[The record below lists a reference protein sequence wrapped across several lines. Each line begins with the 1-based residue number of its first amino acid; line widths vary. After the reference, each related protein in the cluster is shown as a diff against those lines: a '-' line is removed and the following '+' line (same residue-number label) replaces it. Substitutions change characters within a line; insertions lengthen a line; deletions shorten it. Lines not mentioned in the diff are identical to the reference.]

1 MGSTTSVLC
10 ERAELGGEKSPSKF
24 TPPLPLPP
32 ICSSIRPNAIYSQ
45 IHPDDDNALAVLIY
59 AVGLIPCIEYIAFLS
74 PSSLLSYPAIVV
86 VVGHT
91 NRRGGSGDRNELAAS
106 TSRAYTPTQA
116 YAARRALRRLAG
128 GHAHPEILMR
138 LIEERVSVQVNDFA
152 NLESVCKAR
161 AVGRNNLKVHRLLY
175 ELETSRPRDP
185 KIRSSR
191 GLEYEKGD
199 KKNKMTDL
207 HESR

>member
-1 MGSTTSVLC
+1 MLSMARSTLTTITHC
-10 ERAELGGEKSPSKF
+10 TRRAHIHRRANPLYRVQCVSPTLLF
-24 TPPLPLPP
+24 
-32 ICSSIRPNAIYSQ
+32 A
-45 IHPDDDNALAVLIY
+45 
-59 AVGLIPCIEYIAFLS
+59 
-74 PSSLLSYPAIVV
+74 LLSSDSRRRRPYERPR
-86 VVGHT
+86 
-91 NRRGGSGDRNELAAS
+91 RRGGSGDRNELAAS

-199 KKNKMTDL
+199 KKSKMTDL